1 MFKHILIPLDGSHL
15 AEAALPAAIYLAR
28 ELGARVTLVHVIERD
43 APLEVHGE
51 RHLSDPDE
59 ARRYLDE
66 VADRAFPAGTEV
78 EKHVHSSEVSD
89 VALSIAEHVSELGT
103 DLIIMCTH
111 GRGGLRSWVFGRIAQ
126 QVVGLGSTPVLLVQP
141 VESGR
146 QPEFSCRRLLV
157 TLDGNPD
164 HEQGLGV
171 AASLAKMCKAELHM
185 VMVVHK
191 YKNLSGEQAATAKI
205 LPRATIALLDLA
217 QDEAEEYLH
226 RYVTE
231 LQAAGLRVMA
241 DVYRGD
247 PVATIVSAAAQK
259 DIDLIVLATHGKT
272 GMNAFWSGSVTPN
285 VASRTF
291 VPLLLVPVHGKE
303 TDS

>member
-15 AEAALPAAIYLAR
+15 AEAALPAAVYLAHQ
-28 ELGARVTLVHVIERD
+28 LGARITLVHVIERD

-59 ARRYLDE
+59 ARKYLDE
-66 VADRAFPAGTEV
+66 VATRAFPTGTEV
-78 EKHVHSSEVSD
+78 EKHVHSSKVSD
-89 VALSIAEHVSELGT
+89 VAQSIAEHVGELGT
-103 DLIIMCTH
+103 DLIVMCTH
-111 GRGGLRSWVFGRIAQ
+111 GRSGLRTWVFGRIAQ
-126 QVVGLGSTPVLLVQP
+126 QVVGLGSIPVLLVQP

-146 QPEFSCRRLLV
+146 QPEFTCRRLLV

-164 HEQGLGV
+164 HEQGLSV
-171 AASLAKMCKAELHM
+171 AASLAKVCKAELHM

-217 QDEAEEYLH
+217 QEEAEEYLH

-285 VASRTF
+285 VTSRTF
-291 VPLLLVPVHGKE
+291 VPLLLVPVHRKE